1 MRDDPTKPWGSR
13 AFELPPPRATMAS
26 MRKISRPFAVALSTT
41 AVASTG
47 GGLWLD
53 AAGGRTMP
61 AGFLRYAAVA
71 VGTAALGAFILW
83 HRPRNRYGTALLA
96 VGVLF
101 GSVVLAAGVL
111 SSAGTSAALAGWT
124 QQVSMAWS
132 WIAAAALLPLWVI
145 AIATFPDGSFHR
157 QALKRATAGLAVVM
171 PLLAVVAYLLA
182 PAGEPPPLIRVVPPA
197 DLVGPLA
204 PAGSPHILFRL
215 ASLGASV
222 LGALGPVV
230 AVVALLD
237 RFRKAP
243 PVIRQQI
250 KWLLL
255 GAAMSVALQTI
266 PVQALD
272 SEALRA
278 TAQVLVVMAVPL
290 PLIAAAIAIFKH
302 RLWEID
308 VVISKGLVYA
318 IASGVLTALF
328 LGVAFVAGVSVGG
341 QDSRVVAALGL
352 SLLVSFLAQP
362 LRQRLEKVVA
372 RVLYGDEPRGVMA
385 LARLGK
391 AAAGSLSAQDLG
403 SRIADAAR
411 EALGASW
418 AGVCLYI
425 ARDGSGTLRPVAVSG
440 ALSGQSAVLRQWVAL
455 ALSDLSDGALF
466 ADLPAEVAASLR
478 PLFIE
483 QPVLVASL
491 TSSGSLTGLIACG
504 GRPKEPFDNDDLKL
518 LALVAR
524 ESALALRNVRLEEEL
539 RQRLEQIEQQ
549 AAELHSSR
557 QRLVTA
563 QDRERKRIQRDLHDG
578 AQQQLVVLAA
588 RLRRVA
594 RAERPNV
601 DQTLEELADQAEE
614 AVFTLQ
620 ELARGIYP
628 SLLADRGLQAALQA
642 HAARL
647 PAIVRVEVEPRMHKR
662 RLEPELE
669 AALYFVALEAVTNAV
684 KHAPGARIIVSLRAD
699 RQKRTVTLE
708 VHDDGPGFDA
718 GSSRPAG
725 GLQNMADRIHALGG
739 VMTVETEP
747 GGGTWVRAE
756 LEERAEI
763 ADITSRGAT
772 P

>member
-1 MRDDPTKPWGSR
+1 
-13 AFELPPPRATMAS
+13 
-26 MRKISRPFAVALSTT
+26 
-41 AVASTG
+41 
-47 GGLWLD
+47 
-53 AAGGRTMP
+53 MP
-61 AGFLRYAAVA
+61 AGFLQYSAVA

-83 HRPRNRYGTALLA
+83 HRPRNPYGGAHLA

-111 SSAGTSAALAGWT
+111 SSAGSPASLPEWA
-124 QQVSMAWS
+124 QEVSMAWS

-145 AIATFPDGSFHR
+145 AIATFPDGHFHR
-157 QALKRATAGLAVVM
+157 EALKRATVGLALVM
-171 PLLAVVAYLLA
+171 PLLAVIAYLLA
-182 PAGEPPPLIRVVPPA
+182 PPGAPPPLIRVEPPA
-197 DLVGPLA
+197 NLGGPLA
-204 PAGSPHILFRL
+204 PAGDAHFLFRL
-215 ASLGASV
+215 ASLGATV
-222 LGALGPVV
+222 LGTLAPVAAV
-230 AVVALLD
+230 AALLD

-243 PVIRQQI
+243 PVVRQQI

-255 GAAMSVALQTI
+255 GAALSVALQAI

-272 SEALRA
+272 SEPLWAA
-278 TAQVLVVMAVPL
+278 AQVLVVMAVPL
-290 PLIAAAIAIFKH
+290 PLVAAAIAIFKFG
-302 RLWEID
+302 LWEID
-308 VVISKGLVYA
+308 VVISKGLVFA
-318 IASGVLTALF
+318 IASGVLTLLF

-341 QDSRVVAALGL
+341 QDSRVAAALGL

-362 LRQRLEKVVA
+362 LRQRLERVVA

-385 LARLGK
+385 LARLGD
-391 AAAGSLSAQDLG
+391 AAASLTAQDLG
-403 SRIADAAR
+403 SRIAGAAR

-418 AGVCLYI
+418 AAVCLYI
-425 ARDGSGTLRPVAVSG
+425 SRDGSGMLRPVAVSKAQPG
-440 ALSGQSAVLRQWVAL
+440 RSAVVPQWVTATLAGLSG
-455 ALSDLSDGALF
+455 GELF
-466 ADLPAEVAASLR
+466 VHLPAEVAASLR
-478 PLFIE
+478 PLFTD
-483 QPVLVASL
+483 QPVLVAPL
-491 TSSGSLTGLIACG
+491 TSSGRLTGLIACG
-504 GRPKEPFDNDDLKL
+504 GRPKEPFGDEDLEL

-524 ESALALRNVRLEEEL
+524 ESALGLRNLRLEEEL

-588 RLRRVA
+588 RLRRAA
-594 RAERPNV
+594 RAGDPEA
-601 DQTLEELADQAEE
+601 DQTLEALADEAEE
-614 AVFTLQ
+614 AVFALQ

-647 PAIVRVEVEPRMHKR
+647 PAIVRVEVEPFMHRR
-662 RLEPELE
+662 RLDPELE
-669 AALYFVALEAVTNAV
+669 AAFYFVALEAVTNAV
-684 KHAPGARIIVSLRAD
+684 KHAPGARVIVSLRAD
-699 RQKRTVTLE
+699 REQRTVTLE
-708 VHDDGPGFDA
+708 VHDDGPGFDT
-718 GSSRPAG
+718 GTPKSAG

-739 VMTVETEP
+739 VLTVQSVP

-756 LEERAEI
+756 VQERAEI